1 MIEFAQITL
10 NDETEKLSEDLIEL
24 VGKVI
29 EFAIKA
35 ENLNENVEVSITFVT
50 DEAIQELNR
59 DYRDKDEAT
68 DVLSFAMNEGEEM
81 DIHLAEGLPDLLGDI
96 IISLPRAE
104 IQAKEYGHD
113 LKRELCFLAVHGF
126 LHLLGYDHGTEE
138 EEKEMFLK
146 QEDILNQY
154 GIKK

>member
-59 DYRDKDEAT
+59 DYRD
-68 DVLSFAMNEGEEM
+68 
-81 DIHLAEGLPDLLGDI
+81 
-96 IISLPRAE
+96 
-104 IQAKEYGHD
+104 
-113 LKRELCFLAVHGF
+113 
-126 LHLLGYDHGTEE
+126 
-138 EEKEMFLK
+138 
-146 QEDILNQY
+146 
-154 GIKK
+154 

>member
-1 MIEFAQITL
+1 
-10 NDETEKLSEDLIEL
+10 
-24 VGKVI
+24 
-29 EFAIKA
+29 
-35 ENLNENVEVSITFVT
+35 
-50 DEAIQELNR
+50 
-59 DYRDKDEAT
+59 
-68 DVLSFAMNEGEEM
+68 MNEGEEM